1 MWAREEQPSGTG
13 GLMLYLVVVRVK
25 GEMGSAQYQKAI
37 RIDGKGRERTK
48 DWAAGRGKRDIP
60 F

>member
-1 MWAREEQPSGTG
+1 
-13 GLMLYLVVVRVK
+13 MLYLVVVVRVK
-25 GEMGSAQYQKAI
+25 GEKGSAQYRKAI

>member
-1 MWAREEQPSGTG
+1 
-13 GLMLYLVVVRVK
+13 MLYLVVVRVK